1 MSAPMPGGID
11 AAMQR
16 KNRFWRRN
24 RRGQL
29 RLRDILPRRAA
40 MRWKVIFWS
49 LSSSYKHAAQ
59 QDHGF
64 AAVRSK

>member
-11 AAMQR
+11 AA
-16 KNRFWRRN
+16 KKS
-24 RRGQL
+24 
-29 RLRDILPRRAA
+29 ILAEKSARSAEAARHNPRRAA